1 MVWHPLTLLDM
12 EAVADLF
19 HASFG
24 VMGQADVMKTS
35 QVSRVNGTT
44 HIGALLLECQ
54 RSARLNAFLSSSP
67 SGRVTNMARV
77 SSTHN

>member
-1 MVWHPLTLLDM
+1 MDM

-44 HIGALLLECQ
+44 HNHQSSLIKEGASLDMAASSLL
-54 RSARLNAFLSSSP
+54 
-67 SGRVTNMARV
+67 
-77 SSTHN
+77 